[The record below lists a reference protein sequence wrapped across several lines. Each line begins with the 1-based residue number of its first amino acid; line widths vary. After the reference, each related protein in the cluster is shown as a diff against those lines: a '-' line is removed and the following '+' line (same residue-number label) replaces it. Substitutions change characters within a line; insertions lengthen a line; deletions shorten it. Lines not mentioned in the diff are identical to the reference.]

1 MKTKVLLLLVLLAFA
16 VLFVDLQ
23 VVLAE
28 EGKTIE
34 ELEPVIYEKLKF
46 KKNTDYLHDGKKTEM
61 KNTIPD
67 KQFNIYFDGRRQ
79 LPNRSDTTFLFQTS
93 ARGEKSTV
101 AAKSSELNLFM
112 AESKNDMQLPDSYM
126 DDRETATNKT
136 RTLIF
141 LAIIA
146 IGLLALF
153 IVVLPKLVQ
162 PSGTSINKG

>member
-1 MKTKVLLLLVLLAFA
+1 MKTKILLLLVLLAFV

-23 VVLAE
+23 VVSAE
-28 EGKTIE
+28 EDKTIE
-34 ELEPVIYEKLKF
+34 ELEPVIYEKLQF

-67 KQFNIYFDGRRQ
+67 KQFNIYFDGRKQ
-79 LPNRSDTTFLFQTS
+79 LPNRSDTSFLFQTS
-93 ARGEKSTV
+93 VRGEKSTV

-112 AESKNDMQLPDSYM
+112 AESKNDMQLPDSFI
-126 DDRETATNKT
+126 DDRETATNNT